1 MQALYIWID
10 GSGEGLRS
18 KTKTLES
25 VNFPPG
31 RWVYHPKQTSAH
43 DAFWIW
49 KVNLNSQVP
58 KTISDLPIW
67 NYDGSSCY
75 QVDFVRC
82 SSLFWAIFVSFCCLH
97 HLCLSSGWG
106 QQLGHVPT
114 PCQDVQGSF
123 QGRPQHHGGT
133 NRQKNKTKTKPGFKR
148 LKDKQNLTHR
158 PSKFCHTCPIL
169 GDVRDVQVQQGA
181 DWDQQ
186 QESLQWGND
195 HFFI

>member
-31 RWVYHPKQTSAH
+31 RWVYHPKQTSAY

-82 SSLFWAIFVSFCCLH
+82 SSLLWAIFLFLFVAFITFVFPQAEGSNSDTYLH
-97 HLCLSSGWG
+97 PVKMYKDPFRGGHNIMVG
-106 QQLGHVPT
+106 QEQ
-114 PCQDVQGSF
+114 
-123 QGRPQHHGGT
+123 
-133 NRQKNKTKTKPGFKR
+133 NKNKTWFRETRRKTKP
-148 LKDKQNLTHR
+148 NR
-158 PSKFCHTCPIL
+158 PSKFVHTCPIL

-186 QESLQWGND
+186 QESLQWGDD